1 MFLTNSLVIPYYPR
15 PWQIQIHEVEA
26 RFKVLVV
33 PRGHGKSVA
42 CVNEIIRSAFTT
54 NKPNLRYAYV
64 AVSYRAA
71 KRIVWDYFKQF
82 LVNIPGVTFN
92 EADLSIKLPN
102 KAEILL
108 LGAEAA
114 DNLRGIHLNGVVM
127 DEVAL
132 MPHAVW
138 HEVVR
143 PMLSDKK
150 GWAIFIGTPN
160 GQNLFYD
167 LYEQAKVTQDW
178 YAFKSTIWEL
188 GVFPADEIEAIKS
201 SMTEEAFAQELE
213 CSFSAA
219 AQGTFYAPM
228 LERALEE
235 GRIGLD
241 IRHNPKQLVYTS
253 WDLGWNDKTCIW
265 FFQVYGGK
273 RYYIDYYENSR
284 QPLFHYANV
293 VKAKC
298 AEFEYDYHI
307 VPHDAEQHEQ
317 TTGEKRI
324 DTLSAHGLNVVV
336 APRVKKVIDRINAT
350 QIELANCLFNKEKCA
365 AGLHALREYKADFND
380 RRGVF
385 STEPLHDWSSHAA
398 DAFGYG
404 ITGMKKSTLRPYNK
418 YKDSQNSRTEMDY
431 GPSIKFW

>member
-1 MFLTNSLVIPYYPR
+1 M
-15 PWQIQIHEVEA
+15 
-26 RFKVLVV
+26 V

-42 CVNEIIRSAFTT
+42 CVNEIIRAAFLS
-54 NKPNLRYAYV
+54 NKSNQRYAYI

-82 LVNIPGVTFN
+82 LVNIPGVVFN
-92 EADLSIKLPN
+92 EADLTIRLPN
-102 KAEILL
+102 NAEILL
-108 LGAEAA
+108 LGAENSPA
-114 DNLRGIHLNGVVM
+114 LRGIHLDGCVM
-127 DEVAL
+127 DEVAQ

-143 PMLSDKK
+143 PMLSDRK

-167 LYEQAKVTQDW
+167 LYEQAKVTNGW
-178 YAFKSTIWEL
+178 YAFKSTIHDL
-188 GVFPADEIEAIKS
+188 GVFPSDEIEAIRT
-201 SMTEEAFAQELE
+201 SMTKEAFEQELE

-235 GRIGLD
+235 GRIGND
-241 IRHNPKQLVYTS
+241 VVHNKKHKVYTS

-273 RYYIDYYENSR
+273 RYYIDYYENTR

-293 VKAKC
+293 VKGRS
-298 AEFEYDYHI
+298 ENYEYDYHI

-317 TTGEKRI
+317 TSGERRI
-324 DTLSAHGLNVVV
+324 DTLSSHGLNVQV
-336 APRVKKVIDRINAT
+336 APRVRRVIDRVNAV
-350 QIELANCLFNKEKCA
+350 QIELSNCVFHKEKCA
-365 AGLHALREYKADFND
+365 EGLSALREYRADFND
-380 RRGVF
+380 KKGVF
-385 STEPLHDWSSHAA
+385 HQEPLHDWSSHAA

-404 ITGMKKSTLRPYNK
+404 IIGMKKSTIRPYNK
-418 YKDSQNSRTEMDY
+418 YRDSKIFESPGEY
-431 GPSIKFW
+431 KPVIHYW

>member
-1 MFLTNSLVIPYYPR
+1 M
-15 PWQIQIHEVEA
+15 
-26 RFKVLVV
+26 V

-54 NKPNLRYAYV
+54 QKPNLRYAYV

-108 LGAEAA
+108 LGAENA
-114 DNLRGIHLNGVVM
+114 DALRGIHLNGIVM
-127 DEVAL
+127 DEVGL
-132 MPHAVW
+132 MPHSVW

-167 LYEQAKVTQDW
+167 LYEQAKITQDW
-178 YAFKSTIWEL
+178 YAFKSTIWDL
-188 GVFPADEIEAIKS
+188 GVFPPEEIEAIKN
-201 SMTEEAFAQELE
+201 SMTAEAFAQELE

-235 GRIGLD
+235 GRIGND
-241 IRHNPKQLVYTS
+241 IKHNPKHVVYTS

-265 FFQVYGGK
+265 FYQIYGGK
-273 RYYIDYYENSR
+273 RYYIDYYENAR
-284 QPLFHYANV
+284 QPLFHYANI
-293 VKAKC
+293 VKGRS
-298 AEFEYDYHI
+298 ELYEYDYHV

-317 TTGEKRI
+317 TSGEKRI

-336 APRVKKVIDRINAT
+336 APRIKRVIDRINAV
-350 QIELANCLFNKEKCA
+350 QIELANCLFNKEKCDV
-365 AGLHALREYKADFND
+365 GLLALREYKAAFND
-380 RRGVF
+380 RMGVF
-385 STEPLHDWSSHAA
+385 QKEPLHDAHSHAA

-404 ITGMKKSTLRPYNK
+404 ITGMKKSSINPYYK
-418 YKDSQNSRTEMDY
+418 YKDSRILESPGDY
-431 GPSIKFW
+431 KPVIRFW